1 MISILRTKI
10 DILSDSGDC
19 GCTCTKTDTY
29 NFFFKNWQNKSVRTL
44 DLFSIGLILNKY
56 YIRLFYLMNTSTKNS
71 LFVKSCSNTT
81 TEYWGSLL
89 LKKVI
94 HLKERGPIHVI
105 LYEAALFIIL
115 FMFSSR
121 VCLSIQ
127 KIIIDK
133 NINN

>member
-1 MISILRTKI
+1 
-10 DILSDSGDC
+10 
-19 GCTCTKTDTY
+19 
-29 NFFFKNWQNKSVRTL
+29 
-44 DLFSIGLILNKY
+44 
-56 YIRLFYLMNTSTKNS
+56 MNTSTKNS
-71 LFVKSCSNTT
+71 LFVKLCSNTT

>member
-1 MISILRTKI
+1 
-10 DILSDSGDC
+10 
-19 GCTCTKTDTY
+19 
-29 NFFFKNWQNKSVRTL
+29 
-44 DLFSIGLILNKY
+44 
-56 YIRLFYLMNTSTKNS
+56 MNTSTKNS

-94 HLKERGPIHVI
+94 QGPIHVI

>member
-1 MISILRTKI
+1 
-10 DILSDSGDC
+10 
-19 GCTCTKTDTY
+19 
-29 NFFFKNWQNKSVRTL
+29 
-44 DLFSIGLILNKY
+44 
-56 YIRLFYLMNTSTKNS
+56 MNTSTKNS

>member
-1 MISILRTKI
+1 
-10 DILSDSGDC
+10 
-19 GCTCTKTDTY
+19 
-29 NFFFKNWQNKSVRTL
+29 
-44 DLFSIGLILNKY
+44 
-56 YIRLFYLMNTSTKNS
+56 MNTSTKNS

-81 TEYWGSLL
+81 TLL